1 MRQFE
6 QGRGL
11 RNAGGASASPSQT
24 EPPAV
29 ACRVPLRL
37 APCHQS
43 QPAGRPRA
51 WPVGRRSSFSTRL
64 EGSRG
69 CSQQADM
76 QVGEMRHAA
85 GHAAQLEHN
94 QSGGQVENRAVWGCS
109 VRCSGLC
116 MQVVGGQLCRGHAS
130 RMATRAGHQQA
141 ARPGLTLSI
150 GRVAAEPA
158 GLDSSSVI
166 CGWEAPGRELW
177 ASLRQRT
184 SWWAPAD
191 KAASQ
196 QLMPVEPNSCRPGCQ
211 TSGSKQQ
218 RIHGRTP
225 AGMLSLN
232 SPPTAVAQSGR
243 PLHPMHRCPSLGM
256 PAGQGALTELER

>member
-1 MRQFE
+1 M
-6 QGRGL
+6 QGR
-11 RNAGGASASPSQT
+11 
-24 EPPAV
+24 
-29 ACRVPLRL
+29 
-37 APCHQS
+37 
-43 QPAGRPRA
+43 
-51 WPVGRRSSFSTRL
+51 
-64 EGSRG
+64 
-69 CSQQADM
+69 
-76 QVGEMRHAA
+76 
-85 GHAAQLEHN
+85 
-94 QSGGQVENRAVWGCS
+94 
-109 VRCSGLC
+109 VRCDTLAAPAMMRRWGTTDHRVRLRAEMCGDVHCRGLC

-130 RMATRAGHQQA
+130 QAAIRAGHQQA
-141 ARPGLTLSI
+141 ARPGLTRSI

-218 RIHGRTP
+218 RIYGRTP
-225 AGMLSLN
+225 AGMLSVN